1 MKMKTNI
8 IYEDN
13 INGKSVY
20 FDEDGDL
27 ICESFSSGENGYS
40 MNVITKDLQKKIY
53 DILKEKFNLS
63 GDN

>member
-1 MKMKTNI
+1 MKTNI
-8 IYEDN
+8 IYEDTV
-13 INGKSVY
+13 NGKTIY

-27 ICESFSSGENGYS
+27 ICESFSSEESGYS
-40 MNVITKDLQKKIY
+40 INVITKDLQKKIY